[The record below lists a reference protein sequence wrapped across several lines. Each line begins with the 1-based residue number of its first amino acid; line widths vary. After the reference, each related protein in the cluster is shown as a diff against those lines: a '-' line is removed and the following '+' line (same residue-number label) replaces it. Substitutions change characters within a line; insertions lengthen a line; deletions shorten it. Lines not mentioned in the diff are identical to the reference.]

1 MAQGLNNLAAVLGKE
16 SAAGKAAAI
25 TGTLISTYQ
34 SSIDSYKSLAGIP
47 VIGPVL
53 GAAAAA
59 AAVVSGMATVK
70 QIIGTPLPTVAGVA
84 APSVSAPTATAPPTP
99 PAFNVVGATP
109 ESQLAS
115 TISSSQQKPV
125 RAFVVATDVSS
136 QQALDRKTRLQA
148 ALGAATR
155 VGGI

>member
-1 MAQGLNNLAAVLGKE
+1 MAQGLSNLAVVLGKE

-25 TGTLISTYQ
+25 SGALISTYQ
-34 SSIDSYKSLAGIP
+34 SSIDSYQSLAKIP
-47 VIGPVL
+47 IVGPVL

-59 AAVVSGMATVK
+59 AAIVAGMATVK
-70 QIIGTPLPTVAGVA
+70 QIIAT
-84 APSVSAPTATAPPTP
+84 PSVSASAATAPPTP

-109 ESQLAS
+109 ESQLAE
-115 TISSSQQKPV
+115 TISRSQQAPV

-148 ALGAATR
+148 VLGAASR